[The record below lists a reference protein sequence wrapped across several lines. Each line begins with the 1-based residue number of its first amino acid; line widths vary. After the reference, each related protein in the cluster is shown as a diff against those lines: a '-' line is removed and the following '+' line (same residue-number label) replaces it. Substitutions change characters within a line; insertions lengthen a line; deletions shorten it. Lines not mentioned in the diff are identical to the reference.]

1 MDLPSIRRLALA
13 DIDEDSL
20 RHLARHGESLY
31 VERKVRPPKP
41 PRFGAAAASFAN
53 MLGGFILLGV
63 RDDGEVAGW
72 EPPGRSDPQSH
83 IGELLRQEVDPLPTY
98 VAGKRELDGKP
109 IIVVRVFE
117 SADQPHIERGT
128 GAIYVRSSKG
138 KVPVDDHATVIAMAR
153 RGELALADA
162 QRRIATTPNVAR
174 LFALPDSLNPL
185 AQRDPRTAEVVAR
198 ATPLTVTPSFAEWA
212 LARAAS
218 ETCAALADQLV
229 PPVRLRGGLQRTR
242 QGPTLIPFGRS
253 MTAEVLQEQ
262 GSDETQVSRTLVD
275 SAGVVVAGIQKT
287 PSPGDE
293 PQLATD
299 RVLGEQLVPLAEALV
314 AMLGAAEVFGR
325 VLADVWILV
334 GTDEV
339 LTTERSGS
347 VLRHAAIHVSRDL
360 TIPAGADE
368 VLALADQWHREVQRE
383 AGIIRFEDES
393 AKSNPVES

>member
-1 MDLPSIRRLALA
+1 MDFPSIRRLALA
-13 DIDEDSL
+13 DIDEGTL
-20 RHLARHGESLY
+20 RQLTEHGESLY
-31 VERKVRPPKP
+31 VERKVQPPES

-98 VAGKRELDGKP
+98 VAGRRELDGKP
-109 IIVVRVFE
+109 IVVVRVFE

-138 KVPVDDHATVIAMAR
+138 KDPVDDHATVIAMAR
-153 RGELALADA
+153 RGEQAVADA
-162 QRRIATTPNVAR
+162 QRRIATTPDVAR
-174 LFALPDSLNPL
+174 LFALPDSGNPL

-198 ATPLTVTPSFAEWA
+198 ATPLTVTPSLPEWT
-212 LARAAS
+212 LTRAAS
-218 ETCAALADQLV
+218 ETCAALADRLV
-229 PPVRLRGGLQRTR
+229 PPVRLQGGLQRTR

-262 GSDETQVSRTLVD
+262 GSDETHVSRVLVD

-287 PSPGDE
+287 PSPGEE
-293 PQLATD
+293 PWLPTKSLLD
-299 RVLGEQLVPLAEALV
+299 EQLVPLAEGLV
-314 AMLGAAEVFGR
+314 AMLGTAEVFGR

-339 LTTERSGS
+339 LTTERRGS
-347 VLRHAAIHVSRDL
+347 VLRHAAIHVSRDF
-360 TIPAGADE
+360 TIPAEADE
-368 VLALADQWHREVQRE
+368 IRGLADQWHREAQRE

-393 AKSNPVES
+393 AKSDPVGP